1 MSTETETCLSATVSI
16 TDSAW
21 TFLGL
26 NSGFCVQKPA
36 TNHLNCCTDRPDTNS
51 KMLISFLRNGRGI
64 SELKEYNFE
73 SMGVTMLSSISAFMT
88 LIFDLKE
95 LVDMMSIGTLMAY
108 SIVAAC
114 VLLLR

>member
-1 MSTETETCLSATVSI
+1 MKI
-16 TDSAW
+16 Y
-21 TFLGL
+21 F
-26 NSGFCVQKPA
+26 F
-36 TNHLNCCTDRPDTNS
+36 
-51 KMLISFLRNGRGI
+51 SFVAL
-64 SELKEYNFE
+64 
-73 SMGVTMLSSISAFMT
+73 MT

>member
-1 MSTETETCLSATVSI
+1 MHIV
-16 TDSAW
+16 
-21 TFLGL
+21 
-26 NSGFCVQKPA
+26 
-36 TNHLNCCTDRPDTNS
+36 
-51 KMLISFLRNGRGI
+51 GI
-64 SELKEYNFE
+64 SELKH
-73 SMGVTMLSSISAFMT
+73 MLNHQAEKYHMSLCFSSFAAFMT